1 MEWARILYTLPLYL
15 TAPLAFSCFLHTLR
29 NRPSPI
35 AFPFAALMLS
45 IIIWASAY
53 ALELSSSTYTCS
65 TFSIS

>member
-15 TAPLAFSCFLHTLR
+15 AAALAFSYFLYALR

-35 AFPFAALMLS
+35 AIPFAALMLS

-65 TFSIS
+65 TLSIS

>member
-1 MEWARILYTLPLYL
+1 MEWAQILYTLPLYL
-15 TAPLAFSCFLHTLR
+15 TAALAFSYFLYALR

-35 AFPFAALMLS
+35 AIPFAALMLS